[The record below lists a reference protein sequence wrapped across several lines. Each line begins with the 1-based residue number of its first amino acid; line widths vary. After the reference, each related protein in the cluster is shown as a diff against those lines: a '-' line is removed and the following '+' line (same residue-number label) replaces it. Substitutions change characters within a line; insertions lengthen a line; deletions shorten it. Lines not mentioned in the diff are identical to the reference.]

1 MALVYSLEFVDNF
14 TGLNIIVN
22 NDSNNPFKLV
32 INSDIDLL
40 QEIKELPLFKDE
52 HVTIT
57 FFDVYSKNYN
67 SIELYKNSLQN
78 NRSITI
84 SGKELFQT
92 LKSNVSKLY
101 KLLQNDEKFKPA
113 TNVYL
118 RPLPNTGELNNSNYF
133 PSLLAKRHML
143 FKIATLLYISFTIA
157 EKTMC
162 DTEDKQELNYQ
173 KAKKR
178 YNDLLK
184 LLGDTTNL
192 LLNIDVINK
201 NQSNGVENVMLPSPP
216 NPL

>member
-1 MALVYSLEFVDNF
+1 M
-14 TGLNIIVN
+14 
-22 NDSNNPFKLV
+22 
-32 INSDIDLL
+32 

-201 NQSNGVENVMLPSPP
+201 NQSDGVENVMLPSPP
-216 NPL
+216 NVL